1 MSLFKRRGSGTS
13 ENEGH
18 AAADDG
24 GDHELPI
31 ARFDSLKGK
40 DLTDRFR
47 ELTQAQLAELEE
59 HERSHG
65 QRQDVLA
72 KLRYLRGS
80 QPLPGYDDLEPAEI
94 ASALEGADAE
104 TVKAVRDYEN
114 RFRRRNEVLREAA
127 RVLPGA
133 EPSKRERDAQEE
145 KDARV
150 RSKMRPR

>member
-1 MSLFKRRGSGTS
+1 MGFFKRRGSGTS
-13 ENEGH
+13 EDEAH
-18 AAADDG
+18 VAVDDG
-24 GDHELPI
+24 ADHELPI
-31 ARFDSLKGK
+31 AGFDKLKGK

-47 ELTQAQLAELEE
+47 ELSQAQLAELEE
-59 HERSHG
+59 YERSHG

-94 ASALEGADAE
+94 AAALEGADAE

-114 RFRRRNEVLREAA
+114 RFGQRKEVLQEAA

-133 EPSKRERDAQEE
+133 EPSERERNAQEE